1 MRIRSVAVLTLV
13 ASAALTASACGTF
26 RKSVGLTKV
35 VPDEFVT
42 VSTAPLT
49 VPPEYGLRPPAPG
62 QPRPQELAP
71 ESAARQ
77 ILLGQ
82 RQSVTR
88 SAGEQALVSEA
99 GADQADPLARYV
111 IDDEFGDL
119 AHKEEGFADRV
130 IGWREG
136 DPATQAATTT
146 ESAEGQAT
154 IDAASEAARRQAL
167 TGGQQAIAITPRR
180 SSGFKLP
187 GL

>member
-1 MRIRSVAVLTLV
+1 MRLLTVSLVAV
-13 ASAALTASACGTF
+13 SALALTACGGL
-26 RKSVGLTKV
+26 RQSIGLTKV

-42 VSTAPLT
+42 VSSAPLT

-82 RQSVTR
+82 RQSITR
-88 SAGEQALVSEA
+88 SPGETALVTAA
-99 GADQADPLARYV
+99 GADRADPLARYV

-119 AHKEEGFADRV
+119 AHKEQSFADR
-130 IGWREG
+130 ILFWRRDDASTQG
-136 DPATQAATTT
+136 ATQTQTAQGAV
-146 ESAEGQAT
+146 T
-154 IDAASEAARRQAL
+154 IDAATEAERLRAL
-167 TGGQQAIAITPRR
+167 TGTERSITIQPRR
-180 SSGFKLP
+180 DGGIKLP